1 MHGMISTAPSLLL
14 TNAILVLSNEV
25 IQGTVQ
31 IVNGEIAAMD
41 SGSTSVANAIDCHGD
56 LLMPGLVELHTD
68 NLEKHAVPRPEV
80 RWPTVA
86 AVLAH
91 DAELAAAGITTALNA
106 VTVGSF
112 LEDSLRDQRID
123 DCIDAIAWAQAE
135 RLTKVDHYF
144 HFCCEISAPNALD
157 LLNKHGDTNRLRLVS
172 VVDHTPGQRQW
183 AHIDNYRVRVRKL
196 EGLDDHQIDMRIQQR
211 CEYQQRY
218 AEPHARAIC
227 AWARQRRLPLA
238 SHDDAGAEHAID
250 ASMRGIGIAAFPTTQ
265 EAATMAKWL
274 GMRVV
279 MGSPNLMLGGSH
291 SGNVATA
298 ELAAQRVL
306 DILSSDYVPASLLP
320 SALELHATF
329 DFSLPEAIATVTT
342 TPAQAVGL
350 TDRGVL
356 AVGKR
361 ADMLRVSLPG
371 RFPVIRSV
379 WRAGERVA

>member
-172 VVDHTPGQRQW
+172 VMDHTPVSVSG
-183 AHIDNYRVRVRKL
+183 
-196 EGLDDHQIDMRIQQR
+196 RISTPIGCG
-211 CEYQQRY
+211 CENAKDSMIIRS
-218 AEPHARAIC
+218 IC
-227 AWARQRRLPLA
+227 AFNSAVSINSAMR
-238 SHDDAGAEHAID
+238 SHTHVPYAPGRGSGAY
-250 ASMRGIGIAAFPTTQ
+250 R
-265 EAATMAKWL
+265 W
-274 GMRVV
+274 R
-279 MGSPNLMLGGSH
+279 
-291 SGNVATA
+291 
-298 ELAAQRVL
+298 
-306 DILSSDYVPASLLP
+306 
-320 SALELHATF
+320 
-329 DFSLPEAIATVTT
+329 VTT
-342 TPAQAVGL
+342 MPALSTPSTRL
-350 TDRGVL
+350 
-356 AVGKR
+356 
-361 ADMLRVSLPG
+361 
-371 RFPVIRSV
+371 
-379 WRAGERVA
+379 